1 MSPTLFHASLA
12 LAFSAL
18 SPASP
23 VVGRALSL
31 DTAEPPWFAGFS
43 HPLLDATQFLVLL
56 TLGFV
61 AAQFGR
67 RSRWG
72 LFVMFAALMSFG
84 VILALQGAI
93 APMSDIIV
101 LTTALCFGLL
111 ILGRVHLRLAT
122 VASVAGAYALF
133 HGVNDGSEVLRSMDR
148 SWFAVGLLTGNA
160 AGYAFGLVIGEW
172 THRHISIWTSPIRD
186 AWSRWRGRLL
196 GT

>member
-23 VVGRALSL
+23 VVARALSL
-31 DTAEPPWFAGFS
+31 DTAEPPWFAGFI

-72 LFVMFAALMSFG
+72 LFVMFAALMGFG

-93 APMSDIIV
+93 APMSDVIV

-111 ILGRVHLRLAT
+111 ILGRVHPGLAT

-133 HGVNDGSEVLRSMDR
+133 HGVNDGGEVMRSTGR
-148 SWFAVGLLTGNA
+148 SWFVVGLLIGNA
-160 AGYAFGLVIGEW
+160 TGYAFGLVIGEW
-172 THRHISIWTSPIRD
+172 MHRHISMWTSPIRD